1 MNQRAFPGVY
11 KTPEYSTTL
20 PLSKTKIV
28 YRPYNVGDE
37 RNLVAAVSSKDTDPD
52 FYIRNT
58 LNVIQGVVLS
68 DVAIN
73 KLPAIDVRFL
83 LLAMRAKS
91 VGEVIEFK
99 YEDKK
104 VEANILDF
112 YIDNQREKSDY
123 NIDIGGGIGIQMQ
136 DLSFEDE
143 IRASSFTETDSMK
156 ADVFYKI
163 MFNSIKAIYSTE
175 QDQTVWIV
183 GQDITTEQAEEFI
196 RSIPGDFSRKI
207 YEFIQNMPSLAVD
220 ITINGEKTK
229 ITDRQVDFL
238 SSAQDT

>member
-83 LLAMRAKS
+83 LLAIS
-91 VGEVIEFK
+91 
-99 YEDKK
+99 
-104 VEANILDF
+104 
-112 YIDNQREKSDY
+112 
-123 NIDIGGGIGIQMQ
+123 
-136 DLSFEDE
+136 
-143 IRASSFTETDSMK
+143 
-156 ADVFYKI
+156 
-163 MFNSIKAIYSTE
+163 
-175 QDQTVWIV
+175 
-183 GQDITTEQAEEFI
+183 
-196 RSIPGDFSRKI
+196 
-207 YEFIQNMPSLAVD
+207 
-220 ITINGEKTK
+220 
-229 ITDRQVDFL
+229 
-238 SSAQDT
+238 